1 MSPQFLAWLTAFS
14 FACANVTVGYGLR
27 YSTPL
32 TATFVSLLV
41 HTVVLWTAVFIS
53 GGMPNVKWLAVGAIA
68 LTGVVQPAMRF
79 FQYKG
84 MEKIGTSRAVTL
96 RNSYP
101 FLSVTIGIIF
111 LGEKLTLLGTV
122 GTLLIVVGIV
132 LSSWKLD
139 EQFENFR
146 WIHAIYPMITATITS
161 VVHPLRRFALIQ
173 SDEPLFFAALV
184 GPISLLAFAIYYA
197 TPASKDKLVWDRRA
211 LWPFLCSGLGETMA
225 VLFMLNAFAKGSVLV
240 VSPISATSPIWTA
253 LLGAIFLRQLEKFT
267 MASIIGTI
275 CVVAGV
281 IAISLVK

>member
-1 MSPQFLAWLTAFS
+1 MSPQLLAWLTAFS
-14 FACANVTVGYGLR
+14 FACANVTVGYGMR

-32 TATFVSLLV
+32 TATFVSLIV
-41 HTVVLWTAVFIS
+41 HTVVLWTAVFVN
-53 GGMPNVKWLAVGAIA
+53 GGIPNVKWLAVGAIF

-84 MEKIGTSRAVTL
+84 MEKIGTSRAITL

-111 LGEKLTLLGTV
+111 LGEQLTLLGALGTV
-122 GTLLIVVGIV
+122 LIVAGIV

-146 WIHAIYPMITATITS
+146 WLYAIYPLITATITS
-161 VVHPLRRFALIQ
+161 IVHPLRRFALIQ
-173 SDEPLFFAALV
+173 SNEPLFFAALV
-184 GPISLLAFAIYYA
+184 GPVSLAAFALYYA
-197 TPASKDKLVWDRRA
+197 TPACKDKLVWDRRA
-211 LWPFLCSGLGETMA
+211 LVPFLFSGLGETMA
-225 VLFMLNAFAKGSVLV
+225 VLFMLNAFAKGTIAV

-267 MASIIGTI
+267 LASVIGTFL
-275 CVVAGV
+275 VVAGV
-281 IAISLVK
+281 VAIALVK